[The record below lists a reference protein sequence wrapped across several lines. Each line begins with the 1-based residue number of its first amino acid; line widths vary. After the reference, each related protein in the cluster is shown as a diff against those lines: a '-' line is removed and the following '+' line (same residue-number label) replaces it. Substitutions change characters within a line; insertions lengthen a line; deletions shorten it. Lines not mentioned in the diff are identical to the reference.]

1 MQWDWAS
8 SSAPRSP
15 AGPVA
20 NQNPGAVDVEDSE
33 MPWMEKK
40 SGWDGIIRYSIIP
53 KSTTLKLKGVNS
65 ELLILKII
73 SGS

>member
-1 MQWDWAS
+1 MD
-8 SSAPRSP
+8 
-15 AGPVA
+15 G
-20 NQNPGAVDVEDSE
+20 
-33 MPWMEKK
+33 KK
-40 SGWDGIIRYSIIP
+40 SGWDGIIWYSIIP